1 MLPRRQL
8 SAPFRRLSS
17 QSKPLFHVPKQ
28 DAVSLGTSKKLLV
41 RDLELTIRE
50 GERWAI
56 VGPNGSGKS
65 TTASLIGKHFCGRE
79 EDRPGAY
86 ATIAFESH
94 RQLLRD
100 ELREYQE
107 SRSDVTKLRATLA
120 SFLFPHLAPEDPDF
134 KGGFRATAKD
144 GTAVGYRPQA
154 TRLAPL
160 IAAYDAT
167 FDDPLLADLER
178 AVTTGEAGRL
188 LEAFGLRDVRH
199 RPVFAMSTGEA
210 RKMLIMNGV
219 LAPSQL
225 WVLDETF
232 DGLDQV
238 SRVSLRDELA
248 TLLPSAEWAKRAL
261 ALITHHR
268 EEIMGSD
275 DERVLTPTHGLLI
288 GQGDDGTGHVAGEW
302 DAVAPALDAYFAA
315 QQQQQWVR
323 PTSPPKRP
331 VPAVDVS
338 AAESGPP
345 GRAPATARSALVDF
359 RSITV
364 RYNSHVVFDGLSW
377 VVREGEK
384 WVVLGGNGTGKST
397 IVELITGDN
406 LQGYRQDV
414 HLFGRKKGSGE
425 SVWEIKKQLGLLSTE
440 FHMQYIDYADP
451 AVRTAF
457 RKPEKVSTWE
467 VVCSGFFD
475 TMGLY
480 DAVTIEQERYAR
492 DWIDKLGLYDLVT
505 PPPQR
510 KSSSQPSS
518 LPLGVPSAKYDGQNF
533 FHLSH
538 GQQKLVLLCR
548 AMVKKPRLLLL
559 DEPTHGLSGVNKERL
574 LYTLSLLADD
584 PNVGIVYVTHRQDE
598 IDALGFE
605 HVLQLGASSSRR

>member
-1 MLPRRQL
+1 M
-8 SAPFRRLSS
+8 
-17 QSKPLFHVPKQ
+17 
-28 DAVSLGTSKKLLV
+28 SLGTSKKLLV
-41 RDLELTIRE
+41 KDLELTIRE

-65 TTASLIGKHFCGRE
+65 TTAALIGKHFCGRE

-86 ATIAFESH
+86 ASIAFESH
-94 RQLLRD
+94 RLLLRD

-120 SFLFPHLAPEDPDF
+120 SFLFPHLAPEDTEF
-134 KGGFRATAKD
+134 KGGFRATARD

-160 IAAYDAT
+160 IASYDAT
-167 FDDPLLADLER
+167 AEDPMLADLEH
-178 AVTTGEAGRL
+178 AITTGEAGRL
-188 LEAFGLRDVRH
+188 IESFGLRDVRH

-210 RKMLIMNGV
+210 RKMLIMNGI

-238 SRVSLRDELA
+238 SRLALRDELHE
-248 TLLPSAEWAKRAL
+248 LLRSPDWSRRAL

-268 EEIMGSD
+268 EEIMGDAS
-275 DERVLTPTHGLLI
+275 ERVLSPTHGLLI
-288 GQGDDGTGHVAGEW
+288 GQGEDGTGYVAGEW
-302 DAVAPALDAYFAA
+302 SDVTPALDAYFTA
-315 QQQQQWVR
+315 QQAQQWVR
-323 PTSPPKRP
+323 PESRPSAPKPEPTERKTDGGTDGNERPP
-331 VPAVDVS
+331 
-338 AAESGPP
+338 
-345 GRAPATARSALVDF
+345 LVDF
-359 RSITV
+359 RSITIQ
-364 RYNSHVVFDGLSW
+364 YNSHVVFDKLSW
-377 VVREGEK
+377 LVRQGEK

-397 IVELITGDN
+397 LVELITGDN
-406 LQGYRQDV
+406 LLGYRQDI

-425 SVWEIKKQLGLLSTE
+425 SVWDIKKQLGLLSTE

-457 RKPEKVSTWE
+457 RKPEWVSTWE

-480 DAVTIEQERYAR
+480 ETPSIEQDRYAR
-492 DWIDKLGLYDLVT
+492 RWIDRLGLHDLVT
-505 PPPQR
+505 PPPPTQ
-510 KSSSQPSS
+510 
-518 LPLGVPSAKYDGQNF
+518 GAKAASGAPKPPPMRSGQNF

-574 LYTLSLLADD
+574 LYTLSLLSDD
-584 PNVGIVYVTHRQDE
+584 PNVSIVYVTHRQDE
-598 IDALGFE
+598 IDQLGFD
-605 HVLQLGASSSRR
+605 HVLELGASSSRR